1 MLSQVIK
8 KTVLI
13 PAQNQGLFKS
23 CYIKAI
29 SVKRRL
35 RIYIVY
41 TMQIWNEYVTTILP
55 LFSNPKTIVHSQSEV
70 GPQSAFYTPLT
81 KVRFN

>member
-8 KTVLI
+8 KTVRI
-13 PAQNQGLFKS
+13 PVQNQGFFKS
-23 CYIKAI
+23 CYKGGQC
-29 SVKRRL
+29 KRRL
-35 RIYIVY
+35 RTIVF
-41 TMQIWNEYVTTILP
+41 TMQIWNEYVTTILYHCFRT
-55 LFSNPKTIVHSQSEV
+55 LKTIVRSQSEV

>member
-23 CYIKAI
+23 CYIKAV

-35 RIYIVY
+35 RIIVY

-55 LFSNPKTIVHSQSEV
+55 LFSNPKNNSSQSV
-70 GPQSAFYTPLT
+70 RSRSAVCILHSPYKSAF
-81 KVRFN
+81 